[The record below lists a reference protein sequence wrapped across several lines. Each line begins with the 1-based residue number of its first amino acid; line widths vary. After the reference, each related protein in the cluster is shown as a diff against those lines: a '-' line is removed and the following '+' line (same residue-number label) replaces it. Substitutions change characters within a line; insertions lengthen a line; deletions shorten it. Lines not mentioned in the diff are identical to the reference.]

1 MQNLIGLSTLLVFC
15 LGITAPVWAQR
26 EVKPPAVT
34 PLDAKPAISQPVQA
48 STLPIAKEPVTTPKP
63 EQTAKKPPE
72 KANKDTKPAPIQ
84 AATVPSATAPKQA
97 AKPAQSAKTQPQK
110 ADKNTKPAPVQAS
123 MVPAATEAKKAA
135 KTAQSAKTQ
144 PEKAK
149 KTAKP
154 VADNEG
160 AAKPKAKK
168 IPKICKTHAGQEP
181 GKVAQAKKAST
192 KVADKPAQKRVL
204 RATTVPVD

>member
-48 STLPIAKEPVTTPKP
+48 STVPIAKEPATSPKP

-72 KANKDTKPAPIQ
+72 KAKDTKAVPVQ
-84 AATVPSATAPKQA
+84 AATVPSANAPKQA
-97 AKPAQSAKTQPQK
+97 AKPAQTAKTQPEK
-110 ADKNTKPAPVQAS
+110 AVKNTKPAPVQAS
-123 MVPAATEAKKAA
+123 MVPAATEPKKAA
-135 KTAQSAKTQ
+135 KPAQSAKTQ

-160 AAKPKAKK
+160 AAKPKGKK
-168 IPKICKTHAGQEP
+168 IPKICKTNAGQEP